1 VWGIM
6 PGKHDA
12 GNEYTS
18 LEDAESVAN
27 FVAEHGLAGVYFT
40 NI

>member
-1 VWGIM
+1 M

-18 LEDAESVAN
+18 LEDAEAVAN
-27 FVAEHGLAGVYFT
+27 FVLNNGLAGMEAQLHP
-40 NI
+40 